1 MDSLGGGHKKLRLQD
16 AGAESIP
23 GQTEPNRSEAMEGF
37 E

>member
-16 AGAESIP
+16 AGAEPVP
-23 GQTEPNRSEAMEGF
+23 GQTEQVDCEAMEGF